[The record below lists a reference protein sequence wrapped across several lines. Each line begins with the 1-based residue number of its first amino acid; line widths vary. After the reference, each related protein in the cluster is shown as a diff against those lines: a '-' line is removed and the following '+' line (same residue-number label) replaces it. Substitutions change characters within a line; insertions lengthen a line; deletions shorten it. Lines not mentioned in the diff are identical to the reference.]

1 VHVLGSPHRRG
12 FGVAPGRGAQP
23 RAEKQA
29 VGRHIPQ
36 VAGPHSDLEPVAQVG
51 GGVDTQVARAASPG
65 AAPADDLVGMLAA
78 KDSFAANLSV
88 FRRAD
93 EALGSL
99 LDAVG

>member
-1 VHVLGSPHRRG
+1 MSTGLSGMRAAWSAMEAHASNIANVETPGYRRV
-12 FGVAPGRGAQP
+12 VA
-23 RAEKQA
+23 
-29 VGRHIPQ
+29 
-36 VAGPHSDLEPVAQVG
+36 SDVAQAG
-51 GGVDTQVARAASPG
+51 GGVDTRVARAASPG

-88 FRRAD
+88 FKRGD